1 MSISLGFLAL
11 ECVEM
16 LKLLVVVLT
25 GVMAYLKWTGQFD
38 YSWWVVFSP
47 VLAYLALGII
57 LLVGTFI
64 AHMLLR

>member
-1 MSISLGFLAL
+1 
-11 ECVEM
+11 M